1 MDDFVLTNLYQAK
14 DEWSARLVSLLTPYI
29 AEGIHS
35 IFKESLRMCVESK
48 EPAKYLINFQHLLAR
63 IPAWNSVIV
72 EEEVARI
79 VAASGCNYIEDLI
92 TCVHIIQLKVLTS
105 IRVGACKKKID
116 INIPKLDVFIH
127 KTYITAAR
135 KLFQQVFLF
144 EKTESMIQVQKNHRD
159 IEIIVQ
165 ESILQAIR
173 ESIPTETIIR
183 AYLEDSIEQDEEV
196 TVEDVLTDEEPEFN
210 EPKFS
215 AESPTTLLP
224 ESSAFSASS
233 SIPLHPDTEMP
244 ESFSKNISAPLLPED
259 PTDLPSSTS
268 FSPKITFN
276 DYDSVQDVGGRIQE
290 ISAPKTIDRLE
301 QLSAER
307 AIQKKA
313 EEEEDDDSDKITI
326 LSNNDESVELEFDT
340 L

>member
-48 EPAKYLINFQHLLAR
+48 ESAKYLINFQHLLAR

-79 VAASGCNYIEDLI
+79 VSASGCNYIEDLI

-144 EKTESMIQVQKNHRD
+144 EKTDSMIQVQKNNRD

-173 ESIPTETIIR
+173 DSIPTETIIR
-183 AYLEDSIEQDEEV
+183 AYLEDSVEHDEEV
-196 TVEDVLTDEEPEFN
+196 IVEDVLTDEEPDIQVPSAL
-210 EPKFS
+210 EPD
-215 AESPTTLLP
+215 AT
-224 ESSAFSASS
+224 
-233 SIPLHPDTEMP
+233 PLHFNPKIE
-244 ESFSKNISAPLLPED
+244 EHFSENEYTGTPLLPDIQPETTVASI
-259 PTDLPSSTS
+259 PR
-268 FSPKITFN
+268 ITFN
-276 DYDSVQDVGGRIQE
+276 DYDSVQHISGHVQE

-301 QLSAER
+301 QISTDR

-313 EEEEDDDSDKITI
+313 EEEEEDDRDKITI
-326 LSNNDESVELEFDT
+326 LSGGEESVELEFDT